1 LALTSLFGGGGVIP
15 QGEQLCPFRTKA
27 YKNNMVFN
35 HFDQFEII
43 RIIPFHPFGNFDISI
58 TNSTI
63 FMVTAVA
70 AFYTLSKLEKGY
82 IVPTR

>member
-1 LALTSLFGGGGVIP
+1 
-15 QGEQLCPFRTKA
+15 
-27 YKNNMVFN
+27 MVLN

-43 RIIPFHPFGNFDISI
+43 RIIPFHPFGNLDISI

-63 FMVTAVA
+63 FMATAVGSIYA
-70 AFYTLSKLEKGY
+70 LSKFEKGY

>member
-1 LALTSLFGGGGVIP
+1 MALS
-15 QGEQLCPFRTKA
+15 
-27 YKNNMVFN
+27 

-43 RIIPFHPFGNFDISI
+43 RIIPIHPFGNLDISI

-63 FMVTAVA
+63 FMLIAVGS
-70 AFYTLSKLEKGY
+70 FYGLMQIEKGN